1 MKRIMASTAFFL
13 ALQVAGTMAAE
24 PVRILTEPYPGYS
37 FTRDGAIVGAGAD
50 QVHLLLKRASIRY
63 TMEIIPWA
71 RAYHM
76 ATHEPNTCIYA
87 ANHTPERDALF
98 KWVEPLGGGRVVLVR
113 KAGTAVAPKTLEE
126 AKAFTV
132 GVQRG
137 DYAADYLEKN
147 GFTKLD
153 FASDFGLTLKKLVS
167 GRIDLAMTSDAAFR
181 AEKAKGQPLEEVFSM
196 PAAIYALA
204 CSLDVPTA
212 MVQAMQTQLDALVL
226 SGEQDEIYQKYGMP
240 AQHMQSFVQK
250 TD

>member
-1 MKRIMASTAFFL
+1 MKRIMAAVAWLLSLGVSGAM
-13 ALQVAGTMAAE
+13 ADPVQV
-24 PVRILTEPYPGYS
+24 VTEPYPGYS
-37 FTRDGAIVGAGAD
+37 FLENGKVVGAGAD
-50 QVHLLLKRASIRY
+50 QVHLLFERAKIDY
-63 TMEIIPWA
+63 TMDIMPWA
-71 RAYHM
+71 RAYRL
-76 ATHEPNTCIYA
+76 ATHEENTCVFA

-113 KAGTAVAPKTLEE
+113 RAGSPVAPKTLEE

-137 DYAADYLEKN
+137 DYAADYLQRQ

-153 FASDFGLTLKKLVS
+153 YAADFGLTLKKLVS

-181 AEKAKGQPLEEVFSM
+181 AETAKGQPLQEVLSM

-212 MVQAMQTQLDALVL
+212 SIRALQAELDAMIL
-226 SGEQDEIYQKYGMP
+226 SGEQDKIYLRHGMP
-240 AQHMQSFVQK
+240 AQNLQSFVQK